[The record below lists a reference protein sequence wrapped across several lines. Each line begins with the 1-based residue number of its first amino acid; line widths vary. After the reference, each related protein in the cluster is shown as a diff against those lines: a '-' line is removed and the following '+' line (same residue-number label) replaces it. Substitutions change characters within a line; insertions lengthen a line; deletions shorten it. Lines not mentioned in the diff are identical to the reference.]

1 MFAAQSDLAWKQGD
15 IFLGRT
21 ADGKDAG
28 FAAERGAICVAGS
41 RAGKGSALI
50 IPNLLRWPHAALV
63 IDPKGENAS
72 ATWEKRETF
81 GPVYVLDPFG
91 VADVPERLRAACNPL
106 ENISADSATA
116 REDIRVIA
124 DGLVMRSNEK
134 DAVWDDGAVT
144 VIAGLIA
151 HAITTA
157 EIPSLPAM
165 RSLLKCPPDELVD
178 VFAAMAVDGEA
189 FGGLAR
195 TAAAIGLDDT
205 RSAGEFVAGAARH
218 TDWLDS
224 PAMAALLERSPSRS
238 PNSRRPTPPFISVCR
253 LLI

>member
-21 ADGKDAG
+21 ADGKEAG

-106 ENISADSATA
+106 ENISADSTTA

-151 HAITTA
+151 HAIITA
-157 EIPSLPAM
+157 ETPSLPAM

-178 VFAAMAVDGEA
+178 VFAAIMRRCSGLIGWLVSVM
-189 FGGLAR
+189 GGLLSR
-195 TAAAIGLDDT
+195 FECQQLK
-205 RSAGEFVAGAARH
+205 
-218 TDWLDS
+218 
-224 PAMAALLERSPSRS
+224 PSI
-238 PNSRRPTPPFISVCR
+238 RRPIPPATNAKSRGSGFVQSLNQSVSQYVHTT
-253 LLI
+253 